1 MALFPFF
8 INLENVQG
16 YVIGSGEHAQE
27 KIEKLKP
34 YHPKLKLISEDDFRA
49 VCLEE
54 KPFYVIVAGKNSE
67 INHQIANFCRE
78 KNILVN
84 VVDDPVYCD
93 FYFRL

>member
-34 YHPKLKLISEDDFRA
+34 YQNPK
-49 VCLEE
+49 V
-54 KPFYVIVAGKNSE
+54 
-67 INHQIANFCRE
+67 QIFAFW
-78 KNILVN
+78 I
-84 VVDDPVYCD
+84 
-93 FYFRL
+93 